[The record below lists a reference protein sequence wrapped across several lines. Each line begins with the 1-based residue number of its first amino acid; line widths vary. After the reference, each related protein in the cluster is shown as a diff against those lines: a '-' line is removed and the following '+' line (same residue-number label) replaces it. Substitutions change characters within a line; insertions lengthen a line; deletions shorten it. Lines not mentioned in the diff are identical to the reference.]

1 MQAHA
6 GRLLSEIIQVRYVNS
21 IVLAG
26 LIVCAAFL
34 AAGYARNSGAMEGLA
49 VYGGWFLAA
58 YSTLAYIL
66 TSVRSVLRKE
76 SGFWSTL
83 YPVNFGLTLVAIS
96 LFGLHGQRFVVGLLA
111 AVLLGIFSGVVLQ
124 RSRVLSLRAAPLVV
138 VTPLLACLAWFI
150 APFWMYL
157 CVFVAALLL
166 ASCLLTLLTL
176 RTANPA

>member
-6 GRLLSEIIQVRYVNS
+6 GILLPEIPVRYVNS
-21 IVLAG
+21 IVFAG
-26 LIVCAAFL
+26 LVVCAVFL

-58 YSTLAYIL
+58 YSTLAYIFS
-66 TSVRSVLRKE
+66 SVCSVLRKE
-76 SGFWSTL
+76 AGFWSTL

-96 LFGLHGQRFVVGLLA
+96 LFGLHGQRMVVGLLA
-111 AVLLGIFSGVVLQ
+111 AVLLGIFAGVVLQ

-138 VTPLLACLAWFI
+138 VTPLFACLAWFI
-150 APFWMYL
+150 APFWMYV

-166 ASCLLTLLTL
+166 ASCLLTLLGRERL
-176 RTANPA
+176 SVAR

>member
-6 GRLLSEIIQVRYVNS
+6 RRLLSEIQVRYVNS

-26 LIVCAAFL
+26 LVVCAVIL
-34 AAGYARNSGAMEGLA
+34 AAGYAQNSGAMEGLA
-49 VYGGWFLAA
+49 VYVGWFLAA

-66 TSVRSVLRKE
+66 TGVSSVLRKE

-111 AVLLGIFSGVVLQ
+111 AVLLGIFASLVLQ

-138 VTPLLACLAWFI
+138 VTPLFACLAWFI

-166 ASCLLTLLTL
+166 ASCLLTRLG
-176 RTANPA
+176 RERVSVAR

>member
-6 GRLLSEIIQVRYVNS
+6 GRLLSEIIQVRYLNL

-26 LIVCAAFL
+26 LIICGAFL

-58 YSTLAYIL
+58 YSTLAYML

-111 AVLLGIFSGVVLQ
+111 AVLLGIVAGVVLQ

-176 RTANPA
+176 RTARLA